1 MSLAATQ
8 TENPSIRSDVPQPQ
22 IVADR
27 NPWPCCCGE
36 LVRAIVADAI
46 LWPARRPSQ
55 PLLRVSACSARVPT
69 LCQSSY
75 PAQVCVKPRTQ
86 PCWDQ
91 RPPFAWAGGAQAGV
105 AVACSGPSPVE
116 ASEPVSVSN
125 GHRTGTR
132 SNIPN
137 PKPSEP
143 HVLSALQDQPVVWCS
158 NHHTDLALR
167 LRIS

>member
-8 TENPSIRSDVPQPQ
+8 TENLQPTH
-22 IVADR
+22 IT
-27 NPWPCCCGE
+27 PE

-158 NHHTDLALR
+158 NHHTGHTSLGN
-167 LRIS
+167 S